1 MSMVWK
7 QIGPMPK
14 PVDKLYYNT
23 RQIIR
28 DFSDYYLAEGDSIT
42 LDKIF
47 VNPVY
52 LKLNA
57 KNFTATCND
66 VAKTIG
72 TVTSKNYGVECN
84 VIRINDREF
93 LLKYRLETAINGDG
107 SCSYSEWKVRRFIIT
122 NSSLIMSSA
131 ITISLT
137 ETPSTYSFFQ
147 GTLISDNTWNGC
159 EFGGVRYYH
168 KEVSL
173 GDGYYAYPSTHSY
186 NGFFLNGVSSLS
198 LWSTSWTTLCKADND
213 DNSGYSLDKYGCHYY
228 RESLKTE
235 GDYMVGQGMTSGY
248 CHRINGR
255 NGLLKNMVLLN
266 ANGET
271 SLGLSGDNFDFA
283 RDVTNNH
290 SCLYGRLNDG
300 CFIASSKIPRYG
312 TINYSNHAAVSIYSF
327 DHNSNI
333 FYKKTEFILSEL
345 LNAIEENK
353 DSDFYLHRFYC
364 NNNIW
369 VAGNDKIGMFIY
381 QILGGYDK
389 EYQILYLGKVE
400 AEKQTDPLNIK
411 SQGIFTSR
419 GGCYTLGDSIFS
431 D

>member
-14 PVDKLYYNT
+14 PVDKLYYNNL
-23 RQIIR
+23 QIIR
-28 DFSDYYLAEGDSIT
+28 DFSDDYLTEGDSIT
-42 LDKIF
+42 FDKIF
-47 VNPVY
+47 INPVY
-52 LKLNA
+52 FKLST
-57 KNFTATCND
+57 KKFTATCND
-66 VAKTIG
+66 VEKTIY
-72 TVTSKNYGVECN
+72 TVTNVNYGVEFN
-84 VIRINDREF
+84 IIRINDREF
-93 LLKYRLETAINGDG
+93 LVKYRAETAINADG
-107 SCSYSEWKVRRFIIT
+107 YCSYTGWTVRRFIIT

-147 GTLISDNTWNGC
+147 GTLISDDSWNGC

-173 GDGYYAYPSTHSY
+173 GDGYYAYPTTHSY

-198 LWSTSWTTLCKADND
+198 LWSTSWTTLCTADND

-228 RESLKTE
+228 RESWKEE
-235 GDYMVGQGMTSGY
+235 GDYMVGQGTTSGY

-255 NGLLKNMVLLN
+255 NGSLKNMVLCN

-271 SLGLSGDNFDFA
+271 SLGLSGNNIDFA
-283 RDVTNNH
+283 GWPQGTH
-290 SCLYGRLNDG
+290 SGIYGRLNDG
-300 CFIASSKIPRYG
+300 CFIASPEIGYR
-312 TINYSNHAAVSIYSF
+312 SNKSDYAVLSIYSF

-333 FYKKTEFILSEL
+333 FYKKTQFTLSEL
-345 LNAIEENK
+345 LNAIEENT
-353 DSDFYLHRFYC
+353 DTSFSLYRFYC

-400 AEKQTDPLNIK
+400 AEKQTYSSNIK